1 MRKALLAV
9 LMMVAMTGAI
19 SARAQQPMSK
29 DERAYTITLI
39 CAAIAANDRDDA
51 GSQRSIEAARKMAA
65 ALGYSSKK
73 LSSDLITMASVVGVQ
88 LRDEPAK
95 VEQRRGI
102 CRQLG
107 LLS

>member
-9 LMMVAMTGAI
+9 LMMVAAGTA
-19 SARAQQPMSK
+19 SAKAQQPMTK
-29 DERAYTITLI
+29 NERAYTITLI
-39 CAAIAANDRDDA
+39 CVAIAANDRDDA
-51 GSQRSIEAARKMAA
+51 GSQRSIEAARKMAR
-65 ALGYSSKK
+65 ALGYSLDRLSK
-73 LSSDLITMASVVGVQ
+73 DLLTMAKVVGVQ

-95 VEQRRGI
+95 VEQSRTV

>member
-1 MRKALLAV
+1 MRKAV
-9 LMMVAMTGAI
+9 LVVLMVAMAGAV
-19 SARAQQPMSK
+19 SATAEQPMSK

-51 GSQRSIEAARKMAA
+51 GSQRSIEAARKMAT
-65 ALGYSSKK
+65 ALGYSLDRLSK
-73 LSSDLITMASVVGVQ
+73 DLLTMAEVVGVQ

-95 VEQRRGI
+95 VEQRRAV